1 MTAKSNNKKAVDSK
15 KQQAREWV
23 RVNKRSLV
31 WFFLLLLFF
40 YLQAILWIGE
50 GSIAEVWRLKQS
62 ISELESENKIL
73 QERNQ
78 KLISEVEALRTGMD
92 LIEFR
97 ARQDLGLIKEGEVF
111 YHVIEDPEQKQNNN

>member
-31 WFFLLLLFF
+31 WFVLLLLFF

-78 KLISEVEALRTGMD
+78 KLISEVEALRTGED

-111 YHVIEDPEQKQNNN
+111 YHVIDAPTQTEQEK